1 MLCYTVSRNFST
13 EKHPKLSEI
22 RSGRKNSRAE
32 ENSQHLEQGNHCK
45 DPKPLGGGV
54 GYRPVINLKHLNQ
67 FITYQHFK
75 MESFHCLEN
84 IFKNGDYMCK
94 LHLRDAYF
102 SVPLNPVSRKFV
114 WVFLVREVLLVFFFA
129 FVLD

>member
-1 MLCYTVSRNFST
+1 MQKKIHNILNKGTTAKTQNHLEGEFITNFSA
-13 EKHPKLSEI
+13 I
-22 RSGRKNSRAE
+22 Y
-32 ENSQHLEQGNHCK
+32 Q
-45 DPKPLGGGV
+45 DGGG
-54 GYRPVINLKHLNQ
+54 GGGLPTSNKLIKFKHLKQ

-114 WVFLVREVLLVFFFA
+114 WVFLDREVLLVFFFA

>member
-45 DPKPLGGGV
+45 DPKPLGGGGLPTSNKPETPKSV
-54 GYRPVINLKHLNQ
+54 YNLSALQ
-67 FITYQHFK
+67 DG
-75 MESFHCLEN
+75 ELSL
-84 IFKNGDYMCK
+84 
-94 LHLRDAYF
+94 
-102 SVPLNPVSRKFV
+102 S
-114 WVFLVREVLLVFFFA
+114 
-129 FVLD
+129 

>member
-1 MLCYTVSRNFST
+1 M
-13 EKHPKLSEI
+13 
-22 RSGRKNSRAE
+22 
-32 ENSQHLEQGNHCK
+32 
-45 DPKPLGGGV
+45 GGG
-54 GYRPVINLKHLNQ
+54 GEGLPTSNKLINLKHLNQ

-114 WVFLVREVLLVFFFA
+114 WVFLDREVLLVFFFA

>member
-45 DPKPLGGGV
+45 DPKPLGGV